1 MLDQLH
7 IPAPSP
13 DDKSRCKTLQKELAG
28 LQQEVRRSGLPI
40 IVLFEGWSAAGKGRT
55 IGKLISELDP
65 RGYQVYSTAAPEPSE
80 VRRPFLWRFWRDLP
94 PRGEIAVLDRSWY
107 RRAAEETAL
116 SGERLTEINLFERQL
131 CDDGYL
137 ILKFFLHIG
146 REEQRRRLEKL
157 AGKPATA
164 WRVDRADWEQNRRY
178 DTLEPKIDA
187 LLDATSPIWAPWHI
201 IWNEDKHSGAVQV
214 LTIIRDAI
222 RTALEKGAP
231 RAGDVSSFPPP
242 LLEMPRL
249 SEIDLSP
256 ALDDALYTAAMK
268 KERKKLQQLHSRLYR
283 EKIPVIIAFEGWD
296 AAGKGGA
303 IRRLSRALDP
313 RSFDVIPIAAPSP
326 EALARHYLWRFW
338 KEIPKDGHMAI
349 FDRTWYGRVMV
360 ERVEGLTPAERWR
373 MAYREINEF
382 ERSLHDW
389 GAVILKFWLQIDPDT
404 QLKRFTD
411 RQNTPEKRY
420 KITEEDWRN
429 RSKWAEYEDAVNEM
443 LQHTSTEYAPWVIV
457 EGNNKKYARLKVLRT
472 VRKHLEARLK
482 Q

>member
-1 MLDQLH
+1 
-7 IPAPSP
+7 
-13 DDKSRCKTLQKELAG
+13 
-28 LQQEVRRSGLPI
+28 
-40 IVLFEGWSAAGKGRT
+40 
-55 IGKLISELDP
+55 
-65 RGYQVYSTAAPEPSE
+65 
-80 VRRPFLWRFWRDLP
+80 
-94 PRGEIAVLDRSWY
+94 
-107 RRAAEETAL
+107 
-116 SGERLTEINLFERQL
+116 
-131 CDDGYL
+131 
-137 ILKFFLHIG
+137 
-146 REEQRRRLEKL
+146 
-157 AGKPATA
+157 
-164 WRVDRADWEQNRRY
+164 
-178 DTLEPKIDA
+178 
-187 LLDATSPIWAPWHI
+187 
-201 IWNEDKHSGAVQV
+201 
-214 LTIIRDAI
+214 
-222 RTALEKGAP
+222 
-231 RAGDVSSFPPP
+231 
-242 LLEMPRL
+242 
-249 SEIDLSP
+249 
-256 ALDDALYTAAMK
+256 MK

-313 RSFDVIPIAAPSP
+313 RGFDVIPIAAPSP

-482 Q
+482 